1 MARPSAP
8 PEGDERRV
16 GRAAGAGRS
25 GGAGAFVRAR
35 GAAAGSAWGLERR
48 SHRAR
53 RRRLSGPRVRAAEAL
68 RPTAARDGDDAPAD
82 GRASWPPAA
91 VAEVEESGWEDDRW
105 GPLTV
110 FLTVLT

>member
-1 MARPSAP
+1 
-8 PEGDERRV
+8 
-16 GRAAGAGRS
+16 
-25 GGAGAFVRAR
+25 
-35 GAAAGSAWGLERR
+35 
-48 SHRAR
+48 
-53 RRRLSGPRVRAAEAL
+53 VRAAEAL

-105 GPLTV
+105 GPLIV